1 MSLEVSPTKGINY
14 LYKNANEKLHDKAK
28 TPLVMS
34 ILVAVVLVYVL
45 LFKYLGIAHNNTL
58 VKTEHQSRI
67 LMLLLWGIFV
77 FLIMVNGLQ
86 YFFGI
91 NLSVKL
97 SDYLSGEPKMNINVQ
112 PGELVNEVDLNRNE
126 VFHIGE
132 NVYDYEEA
140 KILCKAYDA
149 ELASY
154 DQIEKA
160 YNNGAEWCSYGWS
173 KGQMAL
179 YPTQKSTYQ
188 ELQKY
193 PGNENNCGRPGIN
206 GGYIK
211 NPKAKFG
218 VNCYGTKGSP
228 SDKERQMMKQG
239 RIIPSLPV
247 TKENKKLDF
256 YRRNINK
263 IVKKPFNNDKWSVL

>member
-1 MSLEVSPTKGINY
+1 SVNY
-14 LYKNANEKLHDKAK
+14 LYRNANDKLQSKTK

-45 LFKYLGIAHNNTL
+45 LFKYLGITHNNSL
-58 VKTEHQSRI
+58 VKTDYQKKV

-77 FLIMVNGLQ
+77 FLVMVNGLQ

-97 SDYLSGEPKMNINVQ
+97 SDYLSGEPNVKIDVK
-112 PGELVNEVDLNRNE
+112 PGELVDKVSLNRNE
-126 VFHIGE
+126 VFHIGD
-132 NVYDYEEA
+132 NVYDYDEA
-140 KILCKAYDA
+140 KILCKAYGGD
-149 ELASY
+149 LASY
-154 DQIEKA
+154 EQIENA

-179 YPTQKSTYQ
+179 YPTQKSTYN

-206 GGYIK
+206 GGFIK

-218 VNCYGTKGSP
+218 VNCYGNKGRP
-228 SDKERQMMKQG
+228 SDKEREVMKQG
-239 RIIPSLPV
+239 RIIPSLPA

-263 IVKKPFNNDKWSVL
+263 IVKKPFNNNKWSNL